1 VLKIDIDKHGT
12 GQLMKKILLVDDEL
26 IVRKLARNTIQ
37 SQGYMILEASNGKDA
52 IELTRAEVPN
62 LILLDIRM
70 PGLNGFQVCRTLK
83 DDPMTRNTYIIMLTG
98 DLSDEDREQGLLA
111 GADDFFVKPF
121 SPIELLN
128 KIRVFL
134 ENEEEI
140 ILPEDSVRKRSNELQ
155 CLSEETKNEDELYQ
169 LEREQLLL
177 YASDLGKIYYEEVK
191 KAAELKKAYQRL
203 KEMEKM
209 KDAFVSLVSHELRT
223 PLSIIKG
230 YVSLINEVL
239 KNREVSAELQEFI
252 KAIAQS
258 SNKLESLIQE
268 LLDFSKMKSGLVILE
283 KEEIAVPGILQLII
297 NDMKAEATRKSIEI
311 VFESRSDFRPL
322 RADRARIKEA
332 FTQLLKNAI
341 IFTPQNGKI
350 TIEAVDEG
358 VWIKI
363 RIIDTGKGIP
373 AQELENIFSP
383 FYQGMD
389 FLTRDVNGIGLG
401 LTIAKHIIE
410 DHGGNIKVESE
421 IGKGSHFTV
430 SIPRSFQDAKELVTE
445 LQNRYPQKIEKLS
458 NSLQIA
464 ERQLLL
470 YAQDMSNL
478 YNKERMKTEQLG
490 ETLKELELTYVQT
503 IAALAQAIDVK
514 DAYTGG
520 HTGRV
525 SFYANCV
532 AKYHNSALLKEKEFI
547 YSLLL
552 HDVGK
557 IGIAEEIL
565 GKAGKLSDDEWEK
578 IKAHPELGA
587 RILDPIKFLAPALSS
602 VRSHHERWDGKGYPD
617 GLKGEEIPLSARIIA
632 VADAFDAMTTDRPY
646 RRRLD
651 KEQAKEEIVKNSGTQ
666 FDPSVVDSFLKSW
679 DEILACSDK
688 KVHFPRLQ
696 P

>member
-1 VLKIDIDKHGT
+1 
-12 GQLMKKILLVDDEL
+12 MKKILLVDDEL
-26 IVRKLARNTIQ
+26 IIRKLARNTIQ
-37 SQGYMILEASNGKDA
+37 SQGYMILEASNGIDA
-52 IELTRAEVPN
+52 IELTRAELPN
-62 LILLDIRM
+62 LILLDIKM

-83 DDPMTRNTYIIMLTG
+83 DDPLTRNTYIIMLTG

-128 KIRVFL
+128 KIRAFL

-140 ILPEDSVRKRSNELQ
+140 ILPEDSVRKRSRELQ

-283 KEEIAVPGILQLII
+283 KEEIAIPGILQLII
-297 NDMKAEATRKSIEI
+297 NDMKVEATKKSIEI
-311 VFESRSDFRPL
+311 SFESKSDFRPL
-322 RADRARIKEA
+322 RADRARMKEA
-332 FTQLLKNAI
+332 FSQLLKNAI
-341 IFTPQNGKI
+341 LFTPQGGTI
-350 TIEAVDEG
+350 SIEAVDEG
-358 VWIKI
+358 VWIKV

-373 AQELENIFSP
+373 AHELENIFSP

-421 IGKGSHFTV
+421 IGKGSKFIV
-430 SIPRSFQDAKELVTE
+430 AIPRSFQDAKELVTE
-445 LQNRYPQKIEKLS
+445 LQHRYRPRKL
-458 NSLQIA
+458 
-464 ERQLLL
+464 
-470 YAQDMSNL
+470 
-478 YNKERMKTEQLG
+478 
-490 ETLKELELTYVQT
+490 
-503 IAALAQAIDVK
+503 
-514 DAYTGG
+514 
-520 HTGRV
+520 
-525 SFYANCV
+525 
-532 AKYHNSALLKEKEFI
+532 
-547 YSLLL
+547 
-552 HDVGK
+552 
-557 IGIAEEIL
+557 
-565 GKAGKLSDDEWEK
+565 
-578 IKAHPELGA
+578 
-587 RILDPIKFLAPALSS
+587 
-602 VRSHHERWDGKGYPD
+602 
-617 GLKGEEIPLSARIIA
+617 
-632 VADAFDAMTTDRPY
+632 
-646 RRRLD
+646 
-651 KEQAKEEIVKNSGTQ
+651 KNSQTA
-666 FDPSVVDSFLKSW
+666 F
-679 DEILACSDK
+679 
-688 KVHFPRLQ
+688 R
-696 P
+696 